1 MQSEQIRQK
10 ELLSINEFAWLI
22 SCSTRQVEREIER
35 GRIPIVKLGRLT
47 RIKQSEVPRY
57 VRLLEDEMKLPR

>member
-10 ELLSINEFAWLI
+10 ELLSIDEFAWLI
-22 SCSTRQVEREIER
+22 SVSSRQVEREIER

-47 RIKQSEVPRY
+47 RIKQSEVPKY
-57 VRLLEDEMKLPR
+57 VRLLEDEMKVPR